1 MKRNFTNTFL
11 FAALLA
17 VVALAITSCGKSGN
31 ATPVELP
38 DLTTMDVVVPAT
50 DGTIAYTG
58 GLFNAQTDV
67 SLSAFGICYSST
79 NQTPTIADNKT
90 KDTVLQLAYLTKLK
104 GLTAKTTYYAR
115 AYATNSAGTGYGKV
129 IQFTTSDGTAP
140 AGGTVTTLAG
150 NNQDFIDG
158 LGEAAAF
165 DGPQGLTYAT
175 DGNLYVA
182 DSYNSAIRKLTLG
195 GNVTTLTGNGTIGYV
210 DGTLADARFYAAQGV
225 VMDASGNIYVADY
238 GNNNIR
244 KITPAGV
251 VSTFAGSGD
260 AGYTDG
266 TGTKATFNN
275 PRALA
280 IDATGNIYVADQG
293 NNLIRK
299 ITPAG
304 VVTTFAGSRGA
315 SYYDNATPTSA
326 TFNKP
331 NGIAID
337 AAGNIYVAEALNHA
351 IRKITTAG
359 VVTTFAGGNKRTD
372 FVGSPAAITFD
383 ASGNMFI
390 ADQNGR
396 ILEIT
401 KDKVL
406 KSVAG
411 KAGVNGYAE
420 GVGEAAQFNSP
431 QGIAVDAAKN
441 VYVSDYYNN
450 RVRKIALP

>member
-1 MKRNFTNTFL
+1 MKKSFTKTIF
-11 FAALLA
+11 FAAFLS
-17 VVALAITSCGKSGN
+17 VIVLAITSCGKKGDV
-31 ATPVELP
+31 TPVVLP
-38 DLTTMDVVVPAT
+38 DMTTMDAVVPAT

-58 GLFNAQTDV
+58 GLFNVTTDI
-67 SLSAFGICYSST
+67 SLNAYGICYSST
-79 NQTPTIADNKT
+79 NQTPTTADTKT
-90 KDTVLQLAYLTKLK
+90 QDTVLQLAYLTKLK

-115 AYATNSAGTGYGKV
+115 AFATNSAGTAYGKV
-129 IQFTTSDGTAP
+129 VQFTTSDGTAP
-140 AGGTVTTLAG
+140 AGGSVTTLAG
-150 NNQDFIDG
+150 NDQDFKDG
-158 LGEAAAF
+158 LGEDAAF
-165 DGPQGLTYAT
+165 DGPQGLSFGS

-195 GNVTTLTGNGTIGYV
+195 GNVTTVAGNGEIGYV
-210 DGTLADARFYAAQGV
+210 DGAVADARFYASQGAV
-225 VMDASGNIYVADY
+225 TDATGNIYVADY

-244 KITPAGV
+244 KITPAGI

-275 PRALA
+275 PRSLA
-280 IDATGNIYVADQG
+280 IDATGNIYVADRG

-315 SYYDNATPTSA
+315 SYLDNATPTSA

-331 NGIAID
+331 SGIAID

-351 IRKITTAG
+351 IRKITAAG
-359 VVTTFAGGNKRTD
+359 VVTTFAGGNKRID
-372 FVGSPAAITFD
+372 FVGSPSAITFD
-383 ASGNMFI
+383 ATGNMFI
-390 ADQNGR
+390 ADQDGR

-406 KSVAG
+406 KVVAG
-411 KAGVNGYAE
+411 KTGIAGYAE
-420 GVGEAAQFNSP
+420 GVGQAAQFNSP
-431 QGIAVDAAKN
+431 QGIAVDASKN

-450 RVRKIALP
+450 RVRKIVLP

>member
-1 MKRNFTNTFL
+1 MKKSFTKTTL
-11 FAALLA
+11 FVALLSVA
-17 VVALAITSCGKSGN
+17 VLAGAGCGKKGTV
-31 ATPVELP
+31 TPVELP

-67 SLSAFGICYSST
+67 SLSAYGICYSST
-79 NQTPTIADNKT
+79 NQTPTISDTKT
-90 KDTVLQLAYLTKLK
+90 QDTVLQLAYLTKLK

-129 IQFTTSDGTAP
+129 IQFTTGDGTAT
-140 AGGTVTTLAG
+140 AGGTVSTLAG
-150 NNQDFIDG
+150 SVEGFIDG
-158 LGEAAAF
+158 MGSAAAF
-165 DGPQGLTYAT
+165 AEPQGLCLGK
-175 DGNLYVA
+175 DGNIYVA
-182 DSYNSAIRKLTLG
+182 DSFNSSIRM
-195 GNVTTLTGNGTIGYV
+195 VTTAGDVTTYAGTRSIGYV
-210 DGTLADARFYAAQGV
+210 DGSLTDARFYALQGLV
-225 VMDASGNIYVADY
+225 TDATGNMYVADY

-280 IDATGNIYVADQG
+280 IDATGNIFVADQG

-315 SYYDNATPTSA
+315 SYLDNATATSA

-337 AAGNIYVAEALNHA
+337 GAGNIYVAEANNHA
-351 IRKITTAG
+351 IRKITAAG
-359 VVTTFAGGNKRTD
+359 VVTTFAGGNKRIA
-372 FVGSPAAITFD
+372 FVGSPSAITFD
-383 ASGNMFI
+383 ASGNLFI
-390 ADQNGR
+390 ADQDGR

-401 KDKVL
+401 KDKAL
-406 KSVAG
+406 KVIAG
-411 KAGVNGYAE
+411 KAGVAGYAE
-420 GVGEAAQFNSP
+420 GVGDAAQFNSP

-441 VYVSDYYNN
+441 VYVSDYTNN
-450 RVRKIALP
+450 RVRKIVLP